1 MQTAVRLGMLVRRL
15 KETNQMSEDF
25 ELEISPEFLAKA
37 EQNMTESLEKY
48 GDPKLFTAYNR
59 GGGSKGSYDRHYDK
73 STG

>member
-1 MQTAVRLGMLVRRL
+1 
-15 KETNQMSEDF
+15 MSEDF
-25 ELEISPEFLAKA
+25 ELKISPEFLAKA

-59 GGGSKGSYDRHYDK
+59 GGGPKGSYDRHYDK

>member
-1 MQTAVRLGMLVRRL
+1 MQTAGRLGMLVRRL
-15 KETNQMSEDF
+15 KETYPMSEDF
-25 ELEISPEFLAKA
+25 ELKISPEFLAKA

-59 GGGSKGSYDRHYDK
+59 GGGPKGSYDRHYDK

>member
-1 MQTAVRLGMLVRRL
+1 MQAASRLEMLVPRL

-25 ELEISPEFLAKA
+25 ELKISPEFLAKA
-37 EQNMTESLEKY
+37 EQNMMQSLEKY

-59 GGGSKGSYDRHYDK
+59 GGGPEGSYDRHYDK